1 MPIKIFFFCPYSI
14 HTKQKSAIISISF
27 FRNKENKS
35 FQKKMKYIFSSS
47 SIADITAVLFKELT
61 QNLKVGKEYLI
72 EAFFGWHKIELLT
85 ENLSVYTAKQYF
97 LLRPYFH

>member
-35 FQKKMKYIFSSS
+35 FQYIFSSS